1 VKFLL
6 KCVYFE
12 SSIDSQFIIVRER
25 EREISKEEKKD
36 RKKRGAE
43 RRGFGSTQIHVSGFN
58 WKTVKAVPMVL

>member
-1 VKFLL
+1 
-6 KCVYFE
+6 VYFE

-25 EREISKEEKKD
+25 ERSKEEKKD

-43 RRGFGSTQIHVSGFN
+43 WREFGSTQIRVSGFN

>member
-1 VKFLL
+1 
-6 KCVYFE
+6 VYFE

-25 EREISKEEKKD
+25 ERSKEEKKD